1 MKQITTKKQYYYTNQ
16 DISFTVP
23 AFSKILNIFIEQ
35 SNLIILYEFDEF
47 EEETK
52 IISIKIKEGLENIS
66 IDNSLFTYWGTIS
79 TINSQL
85 VNNSNVSGNSMNI
98 NMNIFNDIKYNHIFL
113 YEIKPIVEMR
123 DDKINTLI

>member
-98 NMNIFNDIKYNHIFL
+98 NMNIFNDIKYNHIFV

>member
-16 DISFTVP
+16 DISCTVP

-98 NMNIFNDIKYNHIFL
+98 NMNIFNDIKYNHIFV